1 VVERSKDDQSKWYT
15 NCSIPGPNNGTGTR
29 QKILLVQ
36 EAVVGKGLEAIATL
50 VSTTNLERAKVENSV
65 EDIWL
70 FLLQDKVSLPNEAVV
85 VDKL

>member
-1 VVERSKDDQSKWYT
+1 
-15 NCSIPGPNNGTGTR
+15 
-29 QKILLVQ
+29 
-36 EAVVGKGLEAIATL
+36 VVGKGLEAIATL